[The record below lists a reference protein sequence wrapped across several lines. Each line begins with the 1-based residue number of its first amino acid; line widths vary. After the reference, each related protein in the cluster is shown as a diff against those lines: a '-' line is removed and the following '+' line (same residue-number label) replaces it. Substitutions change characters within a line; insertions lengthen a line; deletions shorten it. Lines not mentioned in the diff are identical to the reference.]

1 MMGLAVF
8 CSEMILW
15 LCCVVSHARCAG
27 SCRTAAPAGRGQW
40 WSPQH
45 CPRCIKAPQRK
56 GWWGSAVPVAQDL
69 CFSPTLHAVLT
80 MLVSVIIDSAA
91 FQLELDTRHDKYER
105 LVKLSRDI
113 TIESKRTIFLLH
125 RFTRWVTLRAKVF
138 TETGKLPCSVFS
150 ICDE

>member
-1 MMGLAVF
+1 M
-8 CSEMILW
+8 
-15 LCCVVSHARCAG
+15 
-27 SCRTAAPAGRGQW
+27 
-40 WSPQH
+40 
-45 CPRCIKAPQRK
+45 
-56 GWWGSAVPVAQDL
+56 AQDL

-125 RFTRWVTLRAKVF
+125 RFTR
-138 TETGKLPCSVFS
+138 
-150 ICDE
+150 